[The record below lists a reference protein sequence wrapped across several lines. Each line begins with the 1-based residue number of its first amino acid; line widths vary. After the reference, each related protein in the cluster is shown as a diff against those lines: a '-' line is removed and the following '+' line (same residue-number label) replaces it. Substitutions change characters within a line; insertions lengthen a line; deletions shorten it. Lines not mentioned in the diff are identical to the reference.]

1 MSTQLSERCRSQLF
15 RVRMSP
21 AADGVIAYVM
31 ADSRESA
38 SRKVRTALSMLRDLP
53 LYESRV
59 EEVRSFGDLMRV
71 GVSED
76 RDLRVFEKE
85 SRDGKVSAWITTP
98 LFLTDDSSLLG
109 KWAELY
115 ANIAAQAAKAAI
127 RRAK

>member
-1 MSTQLSERCRSQLF
+1 MNTQLSERCRAQLF

-38 SRKVRTALSMLRDLP
+38 SRKVCTALSMLRGLP
-53 LYESRV
+53 FHEARV
-59 EEVRSFGDLMRV
+59 EEVRSFGELVRV

-85 SRDGKVSAWITTP
+85 CQNDKVSAWITTP

-115 ANIAAQAAKAAI
+115 ASIAAQAAKAAI